1 MHEVHEVKDFRIS
14 FSKWFAFVNAF
25 IIGAGIM
32 AGILTVLCVTIAVV
46 KAVH

>member
-1 MHEVHEVKDFRIS
+1 MHELKDFRIS

-32 AGILTVLCVTIAVV
+32 AGMLTVIGVTIAVV
-46 KAVH
+46 KAVR

>member
-1 MHEVHEVKDFRIS
+1 MQELKDYRIS

-32 AGILTVLCVTIAVV
+32 TGILTVLCVTIAVV

>member
-1 MHEVHEVKDFRIS
+1 MHELKDFRIS

-32 AGILTVLCVTIAVV
+32 AGILTVLFVTIAVI

>member
-1 MHEVHEVKDFRIS
+1 MHELKDIRIT
-14 FSKWFAFVNAF
+14 FSKWFAFINAF